1 MRNMSFAWIRIAVA
15 AIGISIAAGAVQT
28 EPAAQAHQDGVVAVG
43 GVNILTIRFACEGM
57 SVKERADT
65 ITDRLR
71 HILGNPDLKPS
82 DIVAAPL
89 GEDAAVITVKGR
101 LLVTIEA
108 QTAQFNS
115 TTPLKLARIWVHHLR
130 RVILQVNV
138 QPNPNTG
145 EPAGNK

>member
-1 MRNMSFAWIRIAVA
+1 MAIVA
-15 AIGISIAAGAVQT
+15 LALSIPAGAVQT

-43 GVNILTIRFACEGM
+43 GVNILTIRFACDGM
-57 SVKERADT
+57 SVKERADK

-101 LLVTIEA
+101 LLVTIDA

-115 TTPLKLARIWVHHLR
+115 TTPLKLARMWVHHLR
-130 RVILQVNV
+130 RVIVQVNV

-145 EPAGNK
+145 EPPGNK